1 MTESFFLFLTF
12 LTIVKGAKKKT
23 KEEEELEAER
33 LAAEK
38 KKKKPIRYPTEDLD
52 VHVTEKDIKAGM
64 RLDRPIPDVRMS
76 FAQPSF
82 ELFLMSWNFL
92 VVHGYVAYYLLRS
105 SDLRTPQ
112 TTTPPVLIHS

>member
-1 MTESFFLFLTF
+1 MKLQ
-12 LTIVKGAKKKT
+12 KKAQSQQKS

-52 VHVTEKDIKAGM
+52 VHITEKDMKAGM
-64 RLDRPIPDVRMS
+64 RVERP
-76 FAQPSF
+76 QPNVTMPFNQPNF

-92 VVHGYVAYYLLRS
+92 VVYG
-105 SDLRTPQ
+105 
-112 TTTPPVLIHS
+112 

>member
-1 MTESFFLFLTF
+1 MQ
-12 LTIVKGAKKKT
+12 KKAQLQKS

-52 VHVTEKDIKAGM
+52 VRVTEKDIKAGM
-64 RLDRPIPDVRMS
+64 RLKKPLPNVTMP
-76 FAQPSF
+76 FKQPSF

-92 VVHGYVAYYLLRS
+92 VVYG
-105 SDLRTPQ
+105 
-112 TTTPPVLIHS
+112 